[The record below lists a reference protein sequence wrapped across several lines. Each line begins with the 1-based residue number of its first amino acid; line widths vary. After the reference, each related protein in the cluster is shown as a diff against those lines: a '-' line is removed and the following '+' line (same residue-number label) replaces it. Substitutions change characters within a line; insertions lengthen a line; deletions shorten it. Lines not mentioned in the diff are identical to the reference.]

1 MTSYHARSPANIHSS
16 HRDGISRIIAFCVAG
31 MLLAS
36 LAGAAPEI
44 LINQRLAERLDLKPG
59 DPIELSLS
67 GDMKE
72 AQRFVVRDTYEE
84 KADPS
89 QVPLRRSM
97 VKMHLP
103 DMEALTGRTDQL
115 DLVSIQLRN
124 PANASSLAA
133 RLNGEAIGF
142 TAYSAPELAVRTS
155 RTFEVV
161 DRFQRAIALIAMAAG
176 AVFIFALVVMRVEDQ
191 RKNFA
196 ILTITGISKKSI
208 FQTLILEAVVFAFLA
223 SLLGAAL
230 GYAAAAGVNFYY
242 REYYQ
247 TTLIFAKVTPQ
258 ILIQAVC
265 LSFLLGVIAGTFSW
279 MRLKQLAVLEELGR

>member
-1 MTSYHARSPANIHSS
+1 
-16 HRDGISRIIAFCVAG
+16 
-31 MLLAS
+31 
-36 LAGAAPEI
+36 
-44 LINQRLAERLDLKPG
+44 KPG
-59 DPIELSLS
+59 DPVELSLS
-67 GDMKE
+67 GDMKS
-72 AQRFVVRDTYEE
+72 ALRFVVRDIYEE

-97 VKMHLP
+97 IKMHLP
-103 DMEALTGRTDQL
+103 DLEALTGRTDQL

-124 PANASSLAA
+124 PADASSLAA

-142 TAYSAPELAVRTS
+142 TAYSGQVLAVRTS

-176 AVFIFALVVMRVEDQ
+176 AIFIFALVVMRVEDQ

-230 GYAAAAGVNFYY
+230 GYGAAAAVNFYY
-242 REYYQ
+242 RQYYQ
-247 TTLIFAKVTPQ
+247 TTLIFAKVSPE
-258 ILIQAVC
+258 ILIQAVS

>member
-1 MTSYHARSPANIHSS
+1 MTSYRTRSPGNIPPSRS
-16 HRDGISRIIAFCVAG
+16 DGISRIIAFCIAG
-31 MLLAS
+31 ILLAGI
-36 LAGAAPEI
+36 AGASPEI
-44 LINQRLAERLDLKPG
+44 LINQRLAERLALKPG
-59 DPIELSLS
+59 DPVELSLS
-67 GDMKE
+67 GDMKA
-72 AQRFVVRDTYEE
+72 AQRFVVRDIYEE

-97 VKMHLP
+97 IKMHLP
-103 DMEALTGRTDQL
+103 DLEALTGRTDQL

-124 PANASSLAA
+124 PAEASSLAA

-142 TAYSAPELAVRTS
+142 TAYSAQELAVRTS

-176 AVFIFALVVMRVEDQ
+176 AIFIFALVVMRVEDQ

-196 ILTITGISKKSI
+196 ILTITGISRRSI

-223 SLLGAAL
+223 SLLGAVL
-230 GYAAAAGVNFYY
+230 GYAAAAAVNFYY

-247 TTLIFAKVTPQ
+247 TTLIFAKVSPQ
-258 ILIQAVC
+258 ILVQAVS

-279 MRLKQLAVLEELGR
+279 IRLKQLAVLAELGR